1 MDTDAAWEAFAKTL
15 RDQYP
20 SITRK
25 EKDRLVAQRK
35 ALMENPASFDLSK
48 SQLKPSSAEWITYAD
63 REMARLADS
72 DKPEDRKL
80 LAERQKA
87 KAAILKDPKSYTKLE
102 LTAEAE
108 HKLQVLNRKIA
119 MMEEVLTGPAV

>member
-25 EKDRLVAQRK
+25 DKDRLVAQKK

-63 REMARLADS
+63 REMARLAGS
-72 DKPEDRKL
+72 AQPEDRKL

-102 LTAEAE
+102 LTAEAK
-108 HKLQVLNRKIA
+108 HKLQVLDRKIA